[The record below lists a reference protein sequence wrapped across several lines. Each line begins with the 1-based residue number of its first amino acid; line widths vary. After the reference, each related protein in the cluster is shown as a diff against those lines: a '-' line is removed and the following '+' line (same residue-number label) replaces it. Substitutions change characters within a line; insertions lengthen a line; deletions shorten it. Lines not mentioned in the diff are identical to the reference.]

1 MMKSQLQKRPKLFT
15 GEMVKFFTVFILL
28 MSSVTTNLDAQSN
41 AVKAKAY
48 YLTAVN
54 EYKSRNYSKAIE
66 YCQQVEDMLGKTN
79 ARVESVRL
87 RSYYDDGKI
96 EKAKKSLQAFLS
108 LDPDE
113 DIMKEV
119 SSYIVKIEEAEKKR
133 LQKEEEMKEENADWK
148 SAQNGDTKKAYQRY
162 LDNYP
167 QGKYASTAKSEIKRI
182 EKEEYNKTHI
192 TCNVCNGMGETSK
205 VIKCYTCYGSG
216 KVSGPRK
223 TCPVCHGTGKGA
235 VTYDI
240 WGSRKVAG
248 CSNCHN
254 YGWIRE
260 KVTCSKCHGSGER
273 TITKTCEKCFGKGM
287 ILKSRSD
294 VFSVRYSKEERKSLA
309 EKASF
314 SEGLAVADLHGKKG
328 YINNEGNEVIPFKY
342 EEAGRFKDGIAL
354 VKKDKKYGYIDKKGN
369 EVIKIEHTS
378 ISTFDINGLA
388 WYEKPNTDNTKYK
401 WPKAVGVFNKKG
413 EKIGSFVTSAEPDRD
428 YVYCNVAYFLIND
441 NVEPENYRKAI
452 NLYALVDEES
462 EEYSKALLALGDI
475 YAEGK
480 GGISKDN
487 TRAFMY
493 YNNAYTKGATL
504 NSNQKEQ
511 LGDAYY
517 NGNGVAADKEKALQ
531 IYTDSKYVYTYVS
544 TLNYKYVKTA
554 IELKHY
560 DKAESKIA
568 YLESNLAK
576 KYRND
581 SDLCNLKGLLA
592 ESKGDL
598 KAAKKWYK
606 KAKK

>member
-1 MMKSQLQKRPKLFT
+1 MMKSHLQKLSKLFM
-15 GEMVKFFTVFILL
+15 GEMLKFFAVFILL
-28 MSSVTTNLDAQSN
+28 LSSVSIKLHAQSN

-79 ARVESVRL
+79 SRIESVRL
-87 RSYYDDGKI
+87 RSYYDDGKT
-96 EKAKKSLQAFLS
+96 EKAKQSLQTFLS
-108 LDPDE
+108 LNPDE

-148 SAQNGDTKKAYQRY
+148 LAQNSDTKKAYEKY

-167 QGKYASTAKSEIKRI
+167 HGKYASTAKSEIKRI

-192 TCNVCNGMGETSK
+192 TCDVCDGRGKTSK
-205 VIKCYTCYGSG
+205 VIECYTCNATG
-216 KVSGPRK
+216 KVGGARK

-248 CSNCHN
+248 CSNCYN

-260 KVTCSKCHGSGER
+260 KVTCSVCNGRGER
-273 TITKTCEKCFGKGM
+273 TITKTCTKCFGKGM
-287 ILKSRSD
+287 ILKSQSD
-294 VFSVRYSKEERKSLA
+294 VFSIRYSKEERKGLA

-314 SEGLAVADLHGKKG
+314 SEGLAIVELHGKMG
-328 YINNEGNEVIPFKY
+328 YIDKEGNEVIPFKY
-342 EEAGRFKDGIAL
+342 DHAENFKDGIAL
-354 VKKDKKYGYIDKKGN
+354 VKENAKYGYIDKNGN
-369 EVIKIEHTS
+369 EVVKAEHS
-378 ISTFDINGLA
+378 SLSTFDINGLA
-388 WYEKPNTDNTKYK
+388 WYVKPNTDNNKYK
-401 WPKAVGVFNKKG
+401 WPKAVGVLNKKG
-413 EKIGSFVTSAEPDRD
+413 EVLGSFVTSAEADRD
-428 YVYCNVAYFLIND
+428 YVYYNSAYFLIND
-441 NVEPENYRKAI
+441 NVKPENYRKAVS
-452 NLYALVDEES
+452 LYAIIPED
-462 EEYSKALLALGDI
+462 SKQYNNAQLALGDI

-504 NSNQKEQ
+504 NSKQKEN

-517 NGNGVAADKEKALQ
+517 NGKGTAVNKEKALEV
-531 IYTDSKYVYTYVS
+531 YTDGKYGSVFIS
-544 TLNYKYVKTA
+544 TLNYKYIKTA

-560 DKAESKIA
+560 EKAQAKIA
-568 YLESNLAK
+568 YLESRLSK
-576 KYRND
+576 RYKND
-581 SDLCNLKGLLA
+581 RELCNLKGLLA